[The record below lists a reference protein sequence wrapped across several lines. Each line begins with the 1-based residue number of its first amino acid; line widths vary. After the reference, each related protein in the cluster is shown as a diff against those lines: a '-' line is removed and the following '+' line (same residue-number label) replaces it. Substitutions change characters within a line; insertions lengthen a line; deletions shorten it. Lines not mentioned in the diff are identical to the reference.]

1 MMIIMFFFGYFLM
14 CLIFLVW
21 RFFYHILSKEFSRD
35 YLIKDFFNIYNY
47 VKEIILS
54 NPTKMKFIVILI
66 AIFIILAT
74 LPVQIEDM
82 DFIDD
87 FLSAIIFF
95 LMVIVFAPKEN
106 SANKKFPVEIFGFC
120 YSVVLMYCS
129 AGDLVIE
136 TFSTDNFFHEDM
148 WIYGYGVVL
157 ISYLICMATLSRFM
171 ERDLSRIEI
180 IFVGMIIMTILEFM
194 TYYGIGF
201 FGGIKFYNPEAFDR
215 SILGG
220 IATTIN
226 QGIFIASQSQILER
240 TTAEVLGYI
249 ILNGTDVLTVTA
261 VLGYVLQK
269 FMGSDSNSK

>member
-1 MMIIMFFFGYFLM
+1 MKLFPLII
-14 CLIFLVW
+14 
-21 RFFYHILSKEFSRD
+21 
-35 YLIKDFFNIYNY
+35 
-47 VKEIILS
+47 
-54 NPTKMKFIVILI
+54 
-66 AIFIILAT
+66 
-74 LPVQIEDM
+74 
-82 DFIDD
+82 
-87 FLSAIIFF
+87 
-95 LMVIVFAPKEN
+95 
-106 SANKKFPVEIFGFC
+106 
-120 YSVVLMYCS
+120 
-129 AGDLVIE
+129 
-136 TFSTDNFFHEDM
+136 FFHEDM

-240 TTAEVLGYI
+240 STAEVLGYI

-261 VLGYVLQK
+261 VLGYVLEK
-269 FMGSDSNSK
+269 FMGSDSKSK